1 MFSNGSRSKYNCPIW
16 KERRHATAEH
26 RSTAAGNWLL
36 INWVTGARKRFQ
48 EPREV
53 LPAQSK
59 NLSDPASRRPADN
72 HARSAITSGKHTTAY
87 VSHFKMKRKLI
98 YNLLLLFWA
107 SLCRVES
114 VTTIYRRRHAEAH
127 RRQRLTLIRNGI
139 LTIFPFGV
147 FGVISGKCQLFS
159 NPIKD
164 SP

>member
-48 EPREV
+48 EPRERFYR
-53 LPAQSK
+53 LNLKTSPSRRAAGQLITTREAQSPTA
-59 NLSDPASRRPADN
+59 NRRPPMCHILKWKEN
-72 HARSAITSGKHTTAY
+72 SFITCYSCFGLHY
-87 VSHFKMKRKLI
+87 
-98 YNLLLLFWA
+98 
-107 SLCRVES
+107 VES
-114 VTTIYRRRHAEAH
+114 RVSPPFIGDAH
-127 RRQRLTLIRNGI
+127 RSTRRQRLTLIRNGI